1 MIDTKVFLDFHDIVD
16 SFYDIILRNIVKD
29 RDDKPAVR

>member
-1 MIDTKVFLDFHDIVD
+1 MIDTKVFLDFHDVD

-29 RDDKPAVR
+29 CDDKPAVR